1 MDSLLVRLS
10 PGSVE
15 ALQEVLP
22 EGFVVDQVV
31 LVVVI
36 LYRRVWKGHKYRL
49 SIFHQWNNCTNYS
62 VLASHPVAPGLIHGI
77 PDGNLFSSCR

>member
-49 SIFHQWNNCTNYS
+49 SAFINGTMAQFIAFSLRTQWPR
-62 VLASHPVAPGLIHGI
+62 V
-77 PDGNLFSSCR
+77 